1 MNIATAYQ
9 LGEDASKAKESRSP
23 ALNPQIRA
31 WLTEYQP
38 EVGDPHT
45 RDIFNA
51 FVDGYRSAENKDR
64 TNYPA
69 KHHHQGD
76 TTMNTTDAIY
86 NLSAATGIS
95 MEELEAYAMAIGY
108 RMKQGN
114 KEFSQQGVL
123 EAMQELQRDMEI
135 AALNAQ
141 LAL

>member
-1 MNIATAYQ
+1 
-9 LGEDASKAKESRSP
+9 
-23 ALNPQIRA
+23 
-31 WLTEYQP
+31 
-38 EVGDPHT
+38 
-45 RDIFNA
+45 
-51 FVDGYRSAENKDR
+51 
-64 TNYPA
+64 
-69 KHHHQGD
+69 
-76 TTMNTTDAIY
+76 MNTTDDAIY

-95 MEELEAYAMAIGY
+95 VEELEAYAMAIGY